1 MSVKEQA
8 IETIRAMPENVTWPD
23 LAERVQLIAAVERGR
38 EEIRQGR
45 GVPHPE
51 ARQRIASCLQKLS
64 GHPAH

>member
-8 IETIRAMPENVTWPD
+8 IETIRAMPEGVTWPD
-23 LAERVQLIAAVERGR
+23 LAERMQLIAAVEKGR
-38 EEIRQGR
+38 EEIRQGQ
-45 GVPHPE
+45 GVPHAE